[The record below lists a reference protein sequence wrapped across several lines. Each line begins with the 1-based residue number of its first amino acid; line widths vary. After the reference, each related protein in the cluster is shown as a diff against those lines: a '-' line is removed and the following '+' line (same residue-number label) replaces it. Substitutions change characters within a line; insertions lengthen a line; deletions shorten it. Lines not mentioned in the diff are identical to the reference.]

1 MGAQVGVHRWTSYH
15 SALVVLTSKP
25 FWKGRVPGLLQAS
38 FVRESV
44 EGAFSTKVN
53 QMNSPRRVGAGL
65 PRRPSLLQKTA
76 QSRTVLEHRA
86 SVKVLPERCKR
97 PVPNL
102 IQNLSVKRENSWH
115 GKHDIRCES
124 VPDPRIEDSR
134 DAIIRVTACAICG
147 SDHIS
152 STASFRTCM
161 QATLWVMRQWEKS
174 SK

>member
-15 SALVVLTSKP
+15 SALVVLAFKP
-25 FWKGRVPGLLQAS
+25 FWEGRVPGLLQAS

-86 SVKVLPERCKR
+86 SVKVLPRA
-97 PVPNL
+97 L
-102 IQNLSVKRENSWH
+102 
-115 GKHDIRCES
+115 
-124 VPDPRIEDSR
+124 
-134 DAIIRVTACAICG
+134 
-147 SDHIS
+147 
-152 STASFRTCM
+152 
-161 QATLWVMRQWEKS
+161 QATGPKSHPEFICEKGKFMAWQARHS
-174 SK
+174 M